1 MAGLFYCRH
10 AVYYA
15 RLEGEAFVMQRIELP
30 DGVQRIIG
38 RLESAGFE
46 AYAVGGCVRDSLLGR
61 TPEDWDITSSARP
74 EELKRLF
81 KRTVDTGIQHGT
93 VTVLIGGGEGGK
105 RAQAFEVTSYRVDG
119 EYKDGRHPESV
130 RFTPSLSEDLSR
142 RDFTINA
149 MAYNEK
155 SGIVD
160 LFQGMEDLER
170 REIRAVGEA
179 ELRFREDALRMLRA
193 LRFSAQL
200 RFRIA
205 PGTLEAVRSL
215 ARGLSRVSKERIRG
229 ELTKLLLS
237 DSPEQMELVF
247 QTGLA
252 PYVSEHFPEIAS
264 PSLPEL
270 SGDMEREAFLRWGML
285 LRGRE
290 QLAKRILRELKMD
303 RATIDRAGSI
313 AALHGERI
321 PEEAPEARR
330 LLSRYGE
337 ELFFSWLSM
346 EEALA
351 LHFPR
356 EREAPLPRERSQGKI
371 RRARALG
378 EEILKNGDCLSLS
391 ALMIN
396 GEDLAELGIPR
407 GPEYSAVLR
416 ALLSEVLEDPKR
428 NRREYLRKRVKEI
441 RGLTH

>member
-1 MAGLFYCRH
+1 
-10 AVYYA
+10 
-15 RLEGEAFVMQRIELP
+15 MQRIELP

-93 VTVLIGGGEGGK
+93 VTVLIGGGEGGG

-160 LFQGMEDLER
+160 LFRGMEDLER
-170 REIRAVGEA
+170 GEIRAVGEA

-205 PGTLEAVRSL
+205 PRTLDAVRSL
-215 ARGLSRVSKERIRG
+215 ARGLSKVSKERIQA

-321 PEEAPEARR
+321 PEDAPGARR
-330 LLSRYGE
+330 LLSRYGR

-356 EREAPLPRERSQGKI
+356 ERAEKEKGDEREERKREALPGREASLPGERRQGKI

-416 ALLSEVLEDPKR
+416 TLLSEVLEDPKR

-441 RGLTH
+441 RGLVH

>member
-1 MAGLFYCRH
+1 M
-10 AVYYA
+10 
-15 RLEGEAFVMQRIELP
+15 
-30 DGVQRIIG
+30 
-38 RLESAGFE
+38 
-46 AYAVGGCVRDSLLGR
+46 
-61 TPEDWDITSSARP
+61 
-74 EELKRLF
+74 
-81 KRTVDTGIQHGT
+81 
-93 VTVLIGGGEGGK
+93 TVLIGGGEGGG

-160 LFQGMEDLER
+160 LFRGMEDLER
-170 REIRAVGEA
+170 GEIRAVGEA

-205 PGTLEAVRSL
+205 PGTLDAVRSL
-215 ARGLSRVSKERIRG
+215 ARGLSKVSKERIQA

-285 LRGRE
+285 LRGRK

-321 PEEAPEARR
+321 PEDAPGARR
-330 LLSRYGE
+330 LLSRYGR

-356 EREAPLPRERSQGKI
+356 ERAEEEKGDEREERKREALPGREASLPGERRQGKI

-416 ALLSEVLEDPKR
+416 TLLSEVLEDPKR

-441 RGLTH
+441 RGLVH

>member
-1 MAGLFYCRH
+1 
-10 AVYYA
+10 
-15 RLEGEAFVMQRIELP
+15 MQRIELP

-74 EELKRLF
+74 EELKGLF

-170 REIRAVGEA
+170 GEIRAVGEA

-215 ARGLSRVSKERIRG
+215 ARGLSRVSKERIRRSSQSSSSRTVRSRWS
-229 ELTKLLLS
+229 LCFRP
-237 DSPEQMELVF
+237 DSPPMSQSIFRRSRLP
-247 QTGLA
+247 L
-252 PYVSEHFPEIAS
+252 S
-264 PSLPEL
+264 PSSREIWR
-270 SGDMEREAFLRWGML
+270 ERPFF
-285 LRGRE
+285 
-290 QLAKRILRELKMD
+290 
-303 RATIDRAGSI
+303 AGGCSF
-313 AALHGERI
+313 
-321 PEEAPEARR
+321 
-330 LLSRYGE
+330 GE
-337 ELFFSWLSM
+337 ES
-346 EEALA
+346 
-351 LHFPR
+351 
-356 EREAPLPRERSQGKI
+356 
-371 RRARALG
+371 
-378 EEILKNGDCLSLS
+378 SLQS
-391 ALMIN
+391 GSSGN
-396 GEDLAELGIPR
+396 
-407 GPEYSAVLR
+407 
-416 ALLSEVLEDPKR
+416 
-428 NRREYLRKRVKEI
+428 
-441 RGLTH
+441 

>member
-1 MAGLFYCRH
+1 MAGLFYCISS
-10 AVYYA
+10 

-170 REIRAVGEA
+170 GEIRAVGEA

-215 ARGLSRVSKERIRG
+215 ARGLSRVSKERIRE

-237 DSPEQMELVF
+237 NSPEQLELVF

-303 RATIDRAGSI
+303 RATIDRAGAI

-321 PEEAPEARR
+321 PEDAPEARR
-330 LLSRYGE
+330 LLSRYGR

-356 EREAPLPRERSQGKI
+356 ESAAPLPGERRQGKI

>member
-1 MAGLFYCRH
+1 MAGLFYCISS
-10 AVYYA
+10 

-170 REIRAVGEA
+170 GEIRAVGEA

-215 ARGLSRVSKERIRG
+215 ARGLSRVSKERIQA

-237 DSPEQMELVF
+237 DNPEQMELVF

-321 PEEAPEARR
+321 PEDAPGARR

-351 LHFPR
+351 LHIPR
-356 EREAPLPRERSQGKI
+356 ERAAPLPGERSQGKI

-441 RGLTH
+441 RGLAH